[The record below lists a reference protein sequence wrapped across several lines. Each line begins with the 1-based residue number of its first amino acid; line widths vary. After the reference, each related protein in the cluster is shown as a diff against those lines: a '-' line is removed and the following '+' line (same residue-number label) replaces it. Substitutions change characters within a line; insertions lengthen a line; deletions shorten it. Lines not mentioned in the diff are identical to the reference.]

1 MGRTKELHMQMAEE
15 QSLCIES
22 IMNEFTYEDGI
33 RHLRSSKVLG
43 LTRDTDGY
51 PIVIHGENPKD
62 VYEIAKKL
70 NITDDLDVVIPYK
83 HYF

>member
-1 MGRTKELHMQMAEE
+1 MGRTKELHMQMAEK

-22 IMNEFTYEDGI
+22 IMSEFTYEDSI

-43 LTRDTDGY
+43 LTKDKDGY
-51 PIVIHGENPKD
+51 PVVLHGENPSE
-62 VYEIAKKL
+62 VYAIAKRL
-70 NITDDLDVVIPYK
+70 EITEELDIIIPYK